1 MFLASGI
8 ILNLIADNAFKQVRT
23 TVKPFQEASSLVTNG
38 VFQISRNPMYMG
50 MILILTGIAV
60 LLRSFSPYLVIIAF
74 VILIDRNYI
83 RAEEYMLA
91 EKFGAKWESY
101 KATTRR
107 WI

>member
-1 MFLASGI
+1 
-8 ILNLIADNAFKQVRT
+8 
-23 TVKPFQEASSLVTNG
+23 
-38 VFQISRNPMYMG
+38 MYMG
-50 MILILTGIAV
+50 MILILTGIAI

-91 EKFGAKWESY
+91 EKFGEKWESY